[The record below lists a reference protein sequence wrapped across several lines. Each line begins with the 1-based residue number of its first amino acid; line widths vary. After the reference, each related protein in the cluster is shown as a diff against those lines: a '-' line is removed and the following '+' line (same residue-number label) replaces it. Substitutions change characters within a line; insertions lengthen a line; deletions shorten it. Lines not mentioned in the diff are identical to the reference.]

1 MQEYD
6 TNKVSLDIT
15 ILALSSL
22 SEPKWNGKCTLQL
35 RSLHP
40 YIRANWINSIE
51 FCFWVYSIWT
61 SALW

>member
-22 SEPKWNGKCTLQL
+22 SEPKW
-35 RSLHP
+35 
-40 YIRANWINSIE
+40 
-51 FCFWVYSIWT
+51 VYSIWT